1 MITEKFRRQLR
12 QEAKL
17 WQTEGLIDNYLYEQ
31 LSERYQ
37 FYSLEK
43 TANSRF
49 ITFLISLGSIL
60 LGLGIITFVAANWQ
74 EWSKE
79 LKIVIFKPPYL
90 FFKTCLE
97 NHFQLKKRQK
107 H

>member
-37 FYSLEK
+37 FDSLEK
-43 TANSRF
+43 TASSRF
-49 ITFLISLGSIL
+49 ITILISLGSIL
-60 LGLGIITFVAANWQ
+60 LGLGTITFVAANWQ

-79 LKIVIFKPPYL
+79 LKIVIL
-90 FFKTCLE
+90 LT
-97 NHFQLKKRQK
+97 
-107 H
+107 